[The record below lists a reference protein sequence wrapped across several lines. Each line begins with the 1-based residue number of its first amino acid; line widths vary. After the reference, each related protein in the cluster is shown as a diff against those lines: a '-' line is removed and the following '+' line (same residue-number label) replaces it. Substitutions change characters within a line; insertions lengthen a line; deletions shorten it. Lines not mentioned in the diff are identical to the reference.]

1 MCVCHGDPDGQFGGK
16 ETGQA
21 AGKQAGKRVLR
32 GLILTAAA
40 SIEKWVKRE
49 RVREGGEGERERERK
64 RRRDRERGR
73 CEGEEGA
80 TVWPDVWHSL
90 LFRAKIGSLKCT
102 KKTFY
107 NLKMKTHFEGLWYC
121 K

>member
-21 AGKQAGKRVLR
+21 EGKQAGKRVLR

-49 RVREGGEGERERERK
+49 RVREGGEGERERERE
-64 RRRDRERGR
+64 REGEIEREGGARGR
-73 CEGEEGA
+73 REQLFGQMFG
-80 TVWPDVWHSL
+80 TVCFFVQ
-90 LFRAKIGSLKCT
+90 K
-102 KKTFY
+102 
-107 NLKMKTHFEGLWYC
+107 
-121 K
+121 